1 MKLGIL
7 AYSKTGP
14 AAIPFQGGIWCSVG
28 PFVRTPVRYS
38 GGNAGCSGSLGI
50 DFNAWA
56 ASGADPALVAGAQF
70 WAQWWY
76 RDPASPSATG
86 LTDALTAT
94 LCP

>member
-1 MKLGIL
+1 M
-7 AYSKTGP
+7 SVRR
-14 AAIPFQGGIWCSVG
+14 CS
-28 PFVRTPVRYS
+28 
-38 GGNAGCSGSLGI
+38 GNAGCSSSLGI

-76 RDPASPSATG
+76 RDPAIPSTTG

-94 LCP
+94 ICP